1 MAGIDRELWGGAG
14 FLRTLEWEGGGTRH
28 LLGLRASAFSL
39 YSGSEIALHFDL
51 EGRLRRAFIDDA
63 AGGIHYIRGL
73 DGRILR
79 KRRVRKG
86 AEPAPDA
93 PIDAGERRR
102 VFERS
107 HEVVLEAIG
116 CFPADGGGAGPAPG
130 EGDDPRALLDRAAAW
145 DADRLE
151 AEAGRFLEAYRPL
164 GVLPPDRYR
173 SLILQATEGC
183 AWNGC
188 LFCSLYRG
196 QRFRVKTP
204 GEFRDHIR
212 RVKAFLGRA
221 LALRSGVFLGEANA
235 LTIRQERILE
245 LLDVLDE
252 ELGDHLRR
260 DPGSRDPE
268 GGAGISSFID
278 AFATRDKGPAEYGVL
293 ARRGFRRAFLGIE
306 TGDED
311 LLRFLRKPASNE
323 GVRNLVGDLKA
334 AGVSVGAIILLGAGG
349 KRFARNHVE
358 ESVRLLESL
367 PLDEGDL
374 IYLSRLDAPPGER
387 YEEAAAA
394 EGVEALEPS
403 EAERQEAEFISRL
416 RPPAG
421 ARRPKVSLYEIRS
434 FVYF

>member
-1 MAGIDRELWGGAG
+1 MTGIDPELRGGAG
-14 FLRTLEWEGGGTRH
+14 FLRTIDWECGGVRY
-28 LLGLRASAFSL
+28 LIGLRAAAFSL
-39 YSGSEIALHFDL
+39 YAGSDVALHFDL
-51 EGRLRRAFIDDA
+51 EGRLRRAFLDDA
-63 AGGIHYIRGL
+63 AGGVHYIRGL
-73 DGRILR
+73 DGRLLR

-86 AEPAPDA
+86 AEQVPDA

-107 HEVVLEAIG
+107 HELVVEALG
-116 CFPADGGGAGPAPG
+116 RCPADREDAGTVA
-130 EGDDPRALLDRAAAW
+130 GDDPRELLGRASAW
-145 DADRLE
+145 DAGRLE

-235 LTIRQERILE
+235 LTIRQERLLE
-245 LLDVLDE
+245 LIDVLEE

-260 DPGSRDPE
+260 VPGAGDPE

-306 TGDED
+306 TGDEE

-323 GVRNLVGDLKA
+323 AVRGLVGDLKA
-334 AGVSVGAIILLGAGG
+334 AGVSVGAIILVGAGG
-349 KRFARNHVE
+349 KRFARSHVE

-367 PLDEGDL
+367 LLDEGDL
-374 IYLSRLDAPPGER
+374 IYLSPLEVDPGAR
-387 YEEAAAA
+387 YEEAAGA
-394 EGVEALEPS
+394 EGIEPLGTS
-403 EAERQEAEFISRL
+403 EKDRQEEELIARL
-416 RPPAG
+416 RPRSG